1 MRFALLVTLLSGCRA
16 ACMLPSA
23 TEPTTADCQTLCD
36 AGSCGCS
43 APWSVMR
50 QESVSTGAVRW
61 SSGYRWNTVG
71 IFDFYDWQNSV
82 YKCCNGHYNNYHWSI
97 YCDNGNGGYVLGP
110 GCTTTAMPAGYQTPF
125 GGAQQSFS
133 SYYRFHHNND
143 KTANGNYLFYFR

>member
-1 MRFALLVTLLSGCRA
+1 MPQEHRASPTLYFKLRYSYQ
-16 ACMLPSA
+16 S
-23 TEPTTADCQTLCD
+23 TID
-36 AGSCGCS
+36 A
-43 APWSVMR
+43 
-50 QESVSTGAVRW
+50 W